1 LLEDTGEAVR
11 RAGRRRGWEEVA
23 ERTVRRSGM
32 NVSRVTGSVFV
43 PAVRG
48 RDLDDLAK
56 RAAQGSLDVFDALL
70 ELD

>member
-48 RDLDDLAK
+48 CDLDDLAM
-56 RAAQGSLDVFDALL
+56 RVAQGSLDVFDTLL